1 MFVCLMD
8 CIYSDK
14 FILEQKTNQFAMSLP
29 IFILLLAIVLCI
41 VHTFWENFLSKVCV
55 CVGWRGGGGRGGR
68 RGVGFACY
76 TWERNIFSE
85 LVSGNHGSMTA
96 DIAHH
101 GRCMGIHQICF
112 VKNAPF

>member
-1 MFVCLMD
+1 MC
-8 CIYSDK
+8 
-14 FILEQKTNQFAMSLP
+14 
-29 IFILLLAIVLCI
+29 VL
-41 VHTFWENFLSKVCV
+41 
-55 CVGWRGGGGRGGR
+55 GGGGGGRGGR